1 MICFWK
7 IKKLEEKCC
16 VLKIKLDRSNVFDRW
31 SVMNRTVGIDD
42 WIDEPTDLSRFR
54 VNQMVQ
60 KPPISFPHFQ
70 LGLSRRDPYAAPS
83 MRLLP
88 QPGPSPS
95 FFCCQP
101 TPPIY
106 LILYPLLFILFFIF
120 YFFHFMI
127 LKTSAF
133 K

>member
-31 SVMNRTVGIDD
+31 SVMNRTVGIDN

-60 KPPISFPHFQ
+60 KPPYPSPTSSSA
-70 LGLSRRDPYAAPS
+70 LAAATLMLLPACASCLSRAPPHPSSAAS
-83 MRLLP
+83 LRLL
-88 QPGPSPS
+88 
-95 FFCCQP
+95 FTLFY
-101 TPPIY
+101 IHYY
-106 LILYPLLFILFFIF
+106 LFYFLFFIF
-120 YFFHFMI
+120 FTLWF
-127 LKTSAF
+127 LKLLLLI
-133 K
+133 